1 MASLPIDTA
10 IVATA
15 KRNEQP
21 AEPKRAKVPRE
32 AAATSGWRHLL
43 FGSGPFCYRLLRFC
57 QRSSR

>member
-10 IVATA
+10 IVAIA
-15 KRNEQP
+15 NRSEPP
-21 AEPKRAKVPRE
+21 APPKRAKLPCE

-57 QRSSR
+57 QRNNR